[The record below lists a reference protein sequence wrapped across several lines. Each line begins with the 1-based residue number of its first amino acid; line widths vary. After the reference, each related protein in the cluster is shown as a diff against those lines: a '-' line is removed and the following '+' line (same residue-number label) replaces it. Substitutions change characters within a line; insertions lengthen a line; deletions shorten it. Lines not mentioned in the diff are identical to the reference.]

1 MAKICVIVFT
11 IEGLIMVVFYLLPFT
26 VDPKLAIFVD
36 VAALGIF
43 STPMV
48 YFFAV
53 RPFVRQA
60 DEALARSDALQA
72 DLRHSNEELEFQK
85 YALDQHAIVSIAD
98 AGGNIS
104 YVNDKFCDISGYSR
118 EELIGNNH
126 RIIKS
131 DEHPEAFFQ
140 DLWREISSGRV
151 WQGDIR
157 NRKKDGRPYWVRTT
171 IVPFTDKQGAPFR
184 YVAIRT
190 EITERKQA
198 EADLREAMEAAEKAN
213 QAKSNF
219 LANMSHELRTP
230 LNAII
235 GFSEFLLAGHFG
247 PMDNPRQEGYIRDIH
262 DSGQHLLALINDVLD
277 VSKIEAGK
285 EELNEQWIEVDSLVQ
300 LSVQKI
306 RQQADR
312 KNITL
317 SLEAQ
322 EGLPGLW
329 GDERRL
335 VQVFVNL
342 LGNAVKFTDPGGRI
356 IFTVHKESSGNLVFR
371 VKDNGVGIPSEK
383 IAEVVRPFEQIV
395 DSLSTPSEGTGL
407 GLALCSSLL
416 KLHGAR
422 MEIESGLG
430 EGTTVSVVFP
440 SERSRGPE

>member
-1 MAKICVIVFT
+1 MAKICAIVFT

-60 DEALARSDALQA
+60 DEALARSDALQ
-72 DLRHSNEELEFQK
+72 
-85 YALDQHAIVSIAD
+85 
-98 AGGNIS
+98 
-104 YVNDKFCDISGYSR
+104 
-118 EELIGNNH
+118 
-126 RIIKS
+126 
-131 DEHPEAFFQ
+131 
-140 DLWREISSGRV
+140 
-151 WQGDIR
+151 
-157 NRKKDGRPYWVRTT
+157 T
-171 IVPFTDKQGAPFR
+171 
-184 YVAIRT
+184 
-190 EITERKQA
+190 
-198 EADLREAMEAAEKAN
+198 DLREAKEAAEKAN

-247 PMDNPRQEGYIRDIH
+247 PLDNAKQEGYIRDIH
-262 DSGQHLLALINDVLD
+262 DSGHHLLALIGDVLD
-277 VSKIEAGK
+277 VAKIEAGK
-285 EELNEQWIEVDSLVQ
+285 EELNEQWIEVDSLLQ
-300 LSVQKI
+300 SSVQKI
-306 RQQADR
+306 RHQAES

-317 SLEAQ
+317 SLETA
-322 EGLPGLW
+322 EGLPALW

-356 IFTVHKESSGNLVFR
+356 IFTVHKDSSGSLIFI